1 MTTDFFIY
9 IISALGRCLAATCLL
24 GSYLGLLQHG
34 RAVTSDAVQGLQN
47 WDYCSLTGEL
57 LQLRRSRGSEVGT
70 VAVSQ
75 KAGAPQAVIPPC
87 QGTVFELLQPKCQGT
102 VLERTRRTAESNC
115 LDCCTA
121 ASNSAWRFSL
131 RLGGTIRKHAVAIEA
146 RLSLAS

>member
-1 MTTDFFIY
+1 MRSRRVGNRDGRRRIVFFR
-9 IISALGRCLAATCLL
+9 ISTFGICLAATCLL

-34 RAVTSDAVQGLQN
+34 RAVMA
-47 WDYCSLTGEL
+47 
-57 LQLRRSRGSEVGT
+57 

>member
-1 MTTDFFIY
+1 MIDNDGMFF
-9 IISALGRCLAATCLL
+9 LE
-24 GSYLGLLQHG
+24 
-34 RAVTSDAVQGLQN
+34 
-47 WDYCSLTGEL
+47 SLRSEDVSPKPVFWAPTWGCCVTGEL
-57 LQLRRSRGSEVGT
+57 SWLKRSRGSEVGT

-121 ASNSAWRFSL
+121 ASNSAWRFSR
-131 RLGGTIRKHAVAIEA
+131 RLGGTVRKRAVAIEA
-146 RLSLAS
+146 RFSFAS

>member
-1 MTTDFFIY
+1 MSTVRLLLLPLPISLLMIHVFVSANEYVRTTV
-9 IISALGRCLAATCLL
+9 
-24 GSYLGLLQHG
+24 
-34 RAVTSDAVQGLQN
+34 AVVQGLQN
-47 WDYCSLTGEL
+47 WDRCSLTGEL

-87 QGTVFELLQPKCQGT
+87 QGTVFELLPPKCQGT

-131 RLGGTIRKHAVAIEA
+131 RLGGTVRKHAVAIEA
-146 RLSLAS
+146 RFSLAS